1 MKVAVVSDTH
11 GRIEPFL
18 NTLKQ
23 FNDVELIIHL
33 GDTVEDATKI
43 REKTKLPMFVVRGNN
58 DYMDVNTPW
67 RELVRINGHKILLT
81 HGHKESVNF
90 GETKLYYAA
99 KEAEAEMVIYGHTH
113 VYLYEEIEGIK
124 ILNPGS
130 AGYDRGFEYESFVL
144 MDVMDDDISFERI
157 KLDR

>member
-18 NTLKQ
+18 NRLSKEK
-23 FNDVELIIHL
+23 DVEIIIHL
-33 GDTVEDATKI
+33 GDTVEDAKNIQKRTN
-43 REKTKLPMFVVRGNN
+43 LPMFVVRGNN

-81 HGHKESVNF
+81 HGHREGVNY
-90 GETKLYYAA
+90 GLAKLYYLA
-99 KEAEAEMVIYGHTH
+99 KESDAEMVLFGHTH
-113 VYLYEEIEGIK
+113 IYHYEEIEGIK

-144 MDVMDDDISFERI
+144 MDVTADDISIKRVKLER
-157 KLDR
+157 

>member
-18 NTLKQ
+18 NKLKQ

-33 GDTVEDATKI
+33 GDTVEDAKKI
-43 REKTKLPMFVVRGNN
+43 REKTQLPLFVVRGNN

-81 HGHKESVNF
+81 HGHKEGVNF

-99 KEAEAEMVIYGHTH
+99 KEAEAEMVLYGHTH
-113 VYLYEEIEGIK
+113 VYHYDEIEGIK

-144 MDVMDDDISFERI
+144 MDITADDISVERI

>member
-23 FNDVELIIHL
+23 FNDVELIVHL
-33 GDTVEDATKI
+33 GDTVEDANKI

-81 HGHKESVNF
+81 HGHKEGVNF

-99 KEAEAEMVIYGHTH
+99 KEAEAEMVLYGHTH

-130 AGYDRGFEYESFVL
+130 AGYDRGFEYESFVI
-144 MDVMDDDISFERI
+144 MNVTTDDIRVERI